1 MPTYAAR
8 FPPATCWPQTNG
20 WHLCDQRRRYCM
32 CKLFASSLRH
42 LIKVCV
48 VHPSRQL
55 SAVAPCVRRSVVGP
69 YFACLWIGLLD
80 PVVAVPGIH
89 ASPILVLKGCIA
101 DFQSTGTFFDPTFQA
116 ASAPLPLPH
125 RADAPHVF
133 IASFFGQQ
141 IANFSAVFKFSDCR
155 IVFLFRPFQHLRIA
169 FFLSFCSQPF
179 FVCTALLPGRSPNE
193 AVLATFP
200 QALD

>member
-1 MPTYAAR
+1 
-8 FPPATCWPQTNG
+8 
-20 WHLCDQRRRYCM
+20 M
-32 CKLFASSLRH
+32 CKLFALSLRH
-42 LIKVCV
+42 LVKVRV
-48 VHPSRQL
+48 VHPFRQL
-55 SAVAPCVRRSVVGP
+55 SAVAPCVRRSVIGP
-69 YFACLWIGLLD
+69 HLARLWIGFLD
-80 PVVAVPGIH
+80 PVVAVPGVH
-89 ASPILVLKGCIA
+89 APPILVLKSCIA
-101 DFQSTGTFFDPTFQA
+101 DFQSSWTLFDPAFQT
-116 ASAPLPLPH
+116 APPSLPLPH

-169 FFLSFCSQPF
+169 FLLSFCSQPF